1 VEDGR
6 DEVDDILRA
15 RITSLKLAR
24 ERAHAA
30 LERASA
36 TRVVADLSPI
46 AIIASPGDW
55 LALRTRA

>member
-24 ERAHAA
+24 ERVHAA
-30 LERASA
+30 LERGAEPNLKLG
-36 TRVVADLSPI
+36 VND
-46 AIIASPGDW
+46 
-55 LALRTRA
+55 

>member
-30 LERASA
+30 LERAS

-46 AIIASPGDW
+46 IIERFT
-55 LALRTRA
+55 RTMRE

>member
-46 AIIASPGDW
+46 VIERFT
-55 LALRTRA
+55 RTMRE